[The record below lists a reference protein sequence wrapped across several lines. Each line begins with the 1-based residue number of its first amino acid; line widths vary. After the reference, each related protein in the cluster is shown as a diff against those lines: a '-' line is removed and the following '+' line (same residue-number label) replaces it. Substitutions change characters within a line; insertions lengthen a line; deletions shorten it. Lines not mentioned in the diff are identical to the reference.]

1 MRYGRQCSWIVAT
14 NWGVSCVTRVSRLVE
29 TLKILAF
36 GRVTHR
42 WPTQTSRCINA
53 IWCFALLLPVVPV
66 GILAIIC
73 GAGSF
78 FDQGGVGCDLVPK

>member
-29 TLKILAF
+29 PLKILAF
-36 GRVTHR
+36 GLVTHR

-53 IWCFALLLPVVPV
+53 IWCFALLLPV
-66 GILAIIC
+66 GNLATIYR
-73 GAGSF
+73 AGSV
-78 FDQGGVGCDLVPK
+78 FDQGGVGRDLVRK